1 MASKSL
7 DRRTV
12 LKGVLA
18 TGATVTVPLPLL
30 QIMLNGNGTAYAQ
43 TATPVSPVFVSW
55 FFGNGSL
62 PGTPS
67 AQMVGSNRP

>member
-1 MASKSL
+1 MAKKIL

-30 QIMLNGNGTAYAQ
+30 QIMLNGTAPP
-43 TATPVSPVFVSW
+43 TH
-55 FFGNGSL
+55 
-62 PGTPS
+62 
-67 AQMVGSNRP
+67 RP

>member
-1 MASKSL
+1 M
-7 DRRTV
+7 
-12 LKGVLA
+12 LA

-62 PGTPS
+62 PGKVE
-67 AQMVGSNRP
+67 AGEDGDRRGLGSQPAA